1 MKNIIL
7 ILLAAFLFSANA
19 AIAQKPGVVISNKA
33 GWHKIGEVTA
43 SLKTE
48 TESIIVL
55 GADTFKAIKLKVTD
69 ASVNLLTL
77 KVYYETGEIEEIPV
91 KSVLNA
97 GEETRIMDLKVKP
110 LKKVSFT
117 HQSLSN
123 SKEKAQVELY
133 GLK

>member
-1 MKNIIL
+1 MKNNIIL
-7 ILLAAFLFSANA
+7 ILFAALFNMNA
-19 AIAQKPGVVISNKA
+19 ALAQKPGVVISNKA

-55 GADTFKAIKLKVTD
+55 GADTFKAIKLKATD
-69 ASVNLLTL
+69 ASVNLLML

-97 GEETRIMDLKVKP
+97 GEETRAMDLKVKA
-110 LKKVSFT
+110 LKKVTFT
-117 HQSLSN
+117 HQAL
-123 SKEKAQVELY
+123 
-133 GLK
+133 